1 MVDDLEPIGDD
12 ALSRLVEQA
21 RGEDPPLEAME
32 RMAAKLMPPAAGL
45 APAPKS
51 PGVWGLKG
59 LATLGVVA
67 VAGGVAWWASQDAG
81 PSAPTLVA
89 SAVQPVEVRTVTPAQ
104 PSAAAPVAS
113 TAPPDPEPVAS
124 VRKAPQPSPA
134 VPSAEPPRDQA
145 KMLELARR
153 KLASDPAGALALAEK
168 ARAVK
173 GGNLGAEAEIIAIE
187 ALVRSGRVSDARSRA
202 QRMLTRSP
210 NTPYKRRLR
219 DILGEPMSPTEENFK
234 NSPGDSNQR
243 SNSPRA
249 GD

>member
-12 ALSRLVEQA
+12 ALSRLVDQA
-21 RGEDPPLEAME
+21 RGEDPPPEAME
-32 RMAAKLMPPAAGL
+32 RMAAKLMPPATGV

-51 PGVWGLKG
+51 PGLWGLKG
-59 LATLGVVA
+59 LGTLGVIA
-67 VAGGVAWWASQDAG
+67 VAGGVAWWSSQDVS

-89 SAVQPVEVRTVTPAQ
+89 LAVQPVEARTVTPAQ
-104 PSAAAPVAS
+104 PSAAPPVPS
-113 TAPPDPEPVAS
+113 TAPPDPKPVVS
-124 VRKAPQPSPA
+124 VRQAPSPA
-134 VPSAEPPRDQA
+134 PAAPSAEPLDQA

-168 ARAVK
+168 ARTVK

-187 ALVRSGRVSDARSRA
+187 ALVRSGRASDARSRA

-219 DILGEPMSPTEENFK
+219 DILGEPMSAAEKKIK